1 MRYIFGQNMYLLT
14 IKVIF
19 AISIF
24 LLTIITGFLPLKI
37 VKRDTH
43 LFSWCDAFASGVFL
57 STALLHL
64 LPDAAKKF
72 STLYSNDYPF
82 AYLICIITCILLV
95 IIERGIF
102 IYSDKH
108 LASNKTIVP
117 IFLVL
122 LLSVHSLVEGAAI
135 GANTNLVEAAT
146 IFFAVFAHK
155 GSESFALTVNL
166 HRLEVSTKN
175 IRQIISSFAF
185 VTPLGI
191 FIASYILYAT
201 ATTSG
206 HLITAY
212 FDAIA
217 AGTFLYLGTEHLIES
232 KKSFE
237 KISEVLALICGVA
250 LMALVAAWV

>member
-1 MRYIFGQNMYLLT
+1 MYLLT
-14 IKVIF
+14 AKIVF
-19 AISIF
+19 ASSIF
-24 LLTIITGFLPLKI
+24 LLTIITGFLPLRM
-37 VKRDTH
+37 VKQDIH
-43 LFSWCDAFASGVFL
+43 LFGWCDAFASGVFL
-57 STALLHL
+57 STSLLHL

-72 STLYSNDYPF
+72 SASYDSDYPL
-82 AYLICIITCILLV
+82 AYLICVATCILLV

-102 IYSDKH
+102 IYNDRH
-108 LASNKTIVP
+108 LAGNKAVVP

-135 GANTNLVEAAT
+135 GTNTNLIEALT

-166 HRLEVSTKN
+166 HRFGISIKN
-175 IRQIISSFAF
+175 IRQIIASFSF
-185 VTPLGI
+185 ITPLGI

-201 ATTSG
+201 ATDSG
-206 HLITAY
+206 SLLTAY

-237 KISEVLALICGVA
+237 KISEVIALICGVA
-250 LMALVAAWV
+250 MMALVAMWV